1 MVASSRVSA
10 EQQRLALDSILSSKT
25 FDRSEQLRSFLRYVC
40 EQSLLGA
47 ASQLTEYSIGVHALG
62 RPENFAPAED
72 SIVRNRAYALRK
84 KLEEYYEGEGS
95 SEPVR
100 IDLPKGSY
108 SPQFSLIAVAAA
120 ERPAPAVVVMTD
132 PPLPPPGSTRW
143 PILVAFAAG
152 TLIGALCLLW
162 WQRDRIIPTP
172 PRMVKAL
179 WGSFLEPGVEVLLC
193 VSTPPSVFLRAYPV
207 ENPPVP
213 GVYPLDEN
221 LKQWWRLRRSDGQA
235 GVLYAVPNFNSPLWG
250 DSAGATHIAR
260 MLASHGVKTELVAER
275 LIKLPALRNRNV
287 VFLGSPEYSTG
298 VSQLLRGLPFQ
309 VQYDETAKDHLA
321 VEVDTTGAVLR
332 RFAVERSPEVLTV
345 VYGLLTFL
353 PAEGDGRLNRRYLVV
368 SGISSAGTLGAAE
381 YAASEPHVAG
391 LLEKTGGK
399 TGGQRGILQ
408 VLVRV
413 KAYQTLP
420 MHFEYE
426 AHRLL

>member
-1 MVASSRVSA
+1 MVVSSQVSVK
-10 EQQRLALDSILSSKT
+10 QQRLALESILSSKT

-47 ASQLTEYSIGVHALG
+47 ASQLTEYSIGVNALG

-84 KLEEYYEGEGS
+84 KLEEYYESEGS
-95 SEPVR
+95 YEPVR

-108 SPQFSLIAVAAA
+108 NPQFSLIAT
-120 ERPAPAVVVMTD
+120 APATVIMRD
-132 PPLPPPGSTRW
+132 RSLPPPMPTRW
-143 PILVAFAAG
+143 PILLAFAAG
-152 TLIGALCLLW
+152 ILIGALCLLW
-162 WQRDRIIPTP
+162 WQRDRIIPNP
-172 PRMVKAL
+172 PGVVKTL
-179 WGSFLEPGVEVLLC
+179 WGSFLEPGAEALLC
-193 VSTPPSVFLRAYPV
+193 VSTPPSVFLRSYPA

-213 GVYPLDEN
+213 GVYPIDEN
-221 LKQWWRLRRSDGQA
+221 LKQWWRLRRPDGQA
-235 GVLYAVPNFNSPLWG
+235 GVLQAVPNFNSPLWG

-309 VQYDETAKDHLA
+309 IQYDETAKDHVA
-321 VEVDTTGAVLR
+321 VEVDATGALLR
-332 RFAVERSPEVLTV
+332 RFAVERSPQVLTV

-353 PAEGDGRLNRRYLVV
+353 PAEGDGRFNFRYLVV

-381 YAASEPHVAG
+381 YAVSEPHVGG

-413 KAYQTLP
+413 KADQTLP